1 MHNSFGRIAAKRNR
15 KPQELA
21 TNRPRPWRANTTALL
36 PKQRDPARFGCHVTS
51 RRVTAKRQ
59 AMTLMQRFLRDDS
72 GAVLAE
78 WVLAVTVVVTQS
90 MVALTA
96 LRDETNLADN
106 SAIAAS
112 GT

>member
-1 MHNSFGRIAAKRNR
+1 
-15 KPQELA
+15 
-21 TNRPRPWRANTTALL
+21 
-36 PKQRDPARFGCHVTS
+36 
-51 RRVTAKRQ
+51 
-59 AMTLMQRFLRDDS
+59 MTLMQRFLRDDS